1 VIIMDSQHE
10 TGQKRSIG
18 RAVRD
23 GLPTVLLLACL
34 SAIGI
39 WGHHTGWT
47 APKFSELIGRQDGS
61 AQEDWC
67 IEHNVPDSTCIACN
81 PELAGESADDWC
93 KEHGVPESRCTL
105 CHPEILLTGVA
116 ADWCQ
121 EHGVPESNCT
131 ICHAEIAHF
140 DSLPVNE
147 EDVTLVEPDH
157 APELVRDPRTCQ
169 THALKVQFASAAS
182 VVKAGVRLGQVI
194 ERPMTDSIRCN
205 AEVGYDA
212 TRFARIASRVSGIAV
227 SVEKKLGDSV
237 VAGEVLA
244 LIDAAE
250 VGNAKSELLQA
261 SAAVDATH
269 LALQRIQS
277 SVEAGFRT
285 EAEQQAAAAH
295 AREAEIRLFNARQAL
310 INLGFNLPEQGPFT
324 DAMETLGIPSGLV
337 NSLGVNQGSAN
348 LIPLLAPFDGT
359 VVRRDLII
367 GDGVDPARTLFEI
380 ADTRRMWVTMD
391 VLPASAGLIAL
402 GQKMAFRT
410 GEADDNPVT
419 GAISWISTA
428 VDEVTRTIKV
438 RAEVDN
444 EDDRLRAN
452 SFGQARIVVRATPN
466 AIAVPSEAVQWEGC
480 CHVVFVRL
488 TDEIFATRKV
498 ILGAR
503 DAAYTELLVGLLP
516 GEVVATTGSHVLKS
530 EILKSKLGAG
540 CCEASE

>member
-324 DAMETLGIPSGLV
+324 DSGDSQRPGEFAGRQSGFGQPHPPPRPLRRDRRPSGSHHWRWSRSGADALRDRGYAPHV
-337 NSLGVNQGSAN
+337 GDHGRAPGLGRLDRPRSE
-348 LIPLLAPFDGT
+348 
-359 VVRRDLII
+359 
-367 GDGVDPARTLFEI
+367 DGVPH
-380 ADTRRMWVTMD
+380 W
-391 VLPASAGLIAL
+391 G
-402 GQKMAFRT
+402 G
-410 GEADDNPVT
+410 G
-419 GAISWISTA
+419 
-428 VDEVTRTIKV
+428 
-438 RAEVDN
+438 
-444 EDDRLRAN
+444 
-452 SFGQARIVVRATPN
+452 
-466 AIAVPSEAVQWEGC
+466 
-480 CHVVFVRL
+480 
-488 TDEIFATRKV
+488 
-498 ILGAR
+498 
-503 DAAYTELLVGLLP
+503 
-516 GEVVATTGSHVLKS
+516 
-530 EILKSKLGAG
+530 
-540 CCEASE
+540 